1 MPLVNLTTNLK
12 SLRYG
17 KDVPGGGSSRQPY
30 VTRSI
35 PKDMDDIGR
44 TGGPDF
50 LLRGGTLLPRRIGN
64 DVSRLTKMFF
74 DFRSPAGPLFIA
86 KQNVLSLINVNS
98 EAGFAKPAKLIM
110 NQGVYTPLEAIIQA
124 GTNAI
129 GMHVPKQGYN
139 PFDNLN
145 PDGPKN
151 FGFTSNRNL
160 PLAFPTYLR
169 TINKDRLDGPDGKG
183 FGKLKNLADKKIFSL
198 NAPNKQNVLSY
209 LGGPGSTLGVG
220 KTRIP
225 ITSRT
230 TFKPD
235 DIGFYSSGISTSIGK
250 SALSYNELFN
260 VSSDPLNAQSADIN
274 ARLTNKLGT
283 GQFGYSN
290 PIPLTPGQSTPR
302 IPDSQGGT
310 YLTNPNFQET
320 LGVSQTRPA
329 TLSFDPFKKFESRVN
344 LGHPGKRGNL
354 SSYTI
359 GKRVINSDI
368 SGSISGNSSYLS
380 AVDTVNAFPL
390 YRSDSVT
397 SDNNKND
404 FVKFRIGVIDNNNP
418 QQKTYI
424 HFRAIIDALSDNYTS
439 DWEGQKFMGRSEEFY
454 KYSGFGRTV
463 SLDWTVAAQSKQEL
477 IPMYQKLNYLASV
490 SAGDYSDVGY
500 MRGNLITLSVGG
512 WFQEQVGFMSG
523 LTLNVPQDSPWEIGI
538 TDALNKTSIGE
549 GNSTREI
556 NSDPSV
562 QEMPMIVNVTGFQFT
577 PIHDFVPRVQR
588 NTFNGGKVD
597 GGGNFISNYGNERYI
612 NLKGGLGSNYD
623 GGPGNEGI
631 SNGSLN
637 YMPKKP
643 AFKFGSNPFGPIN
656 LDT

>member
-17 KDVPGGGSSRQPY
+17 KDTVGGGNSNQPY

-35 PKDMDDIGR
+35 PKDIDDVGR

-64 DVSRLTKMFF
+64 DVSRLAQMFF
-74 DFRSPAGPLFIA
+74 DFKSPAGPLFIA
-86 KQNVLSLINVNS
+86 KQNVLSLTNVNG
-98 EAGFAKPAKLIM
+98 EAGFAEPAKLVM

-145 PDGPKN
+145 PDGPRN
-151 FGFTSNRNL
+151 FGFSSNRNQ

-169 TINKDRLDGPDGKG
+169 TIMPDGVIRSR
-183 FGKLKNLADKKIFSL
+183 LENLQLTKID
-198 NAPNKQNVLSY
+198 NIAAPSEQNLLTYS
-209 LGGPGSTLGVG
+209 GGPGAILGVG

-230 TFKPD
+230 TFQPTD
-235 DIGFYSSGISTSIGK
+235 VNFYGSGTSNSIGK
-250 SALSYNELFN
+250 SVLSYNQLFN
-260 VSSDPLNAQSADIN
+260 VSSDPLNAVTSAVNII
-274 ARLTNKLGT
+274 T
-283 GQFGYSN
+283 GLFG
-290 PIPLTPGQSTPR
+290 IPSQPLIPGNSTPR
-302 IPDSQGGT
+302 IPNSQGGT
-310 YLTNPNFQET
+310 NLTNPNFQQT
-320 LGVSQTRPA
+320 LGPSQTRPS
-329 TLSFDPFKKFESRVN
+329 TLAWEFDKQFEQRVN
-344 LGHPGKRGNL
+344 LGNPGKRGNL

-359 GKRVINSDI
+359 GKRDINTSI
-368 SGSISGNSSYLS
+368 SGSISNNSGYKN
-380 AVDTVNAFPL
+380 AVDRVNAFPL
-390 YRSDSVT
+390 YKSTSVT
-397 SDNNKND
+397 SDNDKND

-418 QQKTYI
+418 SEKTYI
-424 HFRAIIDALSDNYTS
+424 HFRAIINSLSDSYQS
-439 DWEGQKFMGRSEEFY
+439 EWGGQKFMGRSEEFY
-454 KYSGFGRTV
+454 KYKGFGRTV

-477 IPMYQKLNYLASV
+477 IPMYQKLNYLASIC
-490 SAGDYSDVGY
+490 AGDYSDVGY

-523 LTLNVPQDSPWEIGI
+523 ITLDVPQESPWEIGI
-538 TDALNKTSIGE
+538 TDAGNKTSISSGDR
-549 GNSTREI
+549 TREI

-562 QEMPMIVNVTGFQFT
+562 QEMPMIVNVSGFQFT

-588 NTFNGGKVD
+588 NSFNGGKVE
-597 GGGNFISNYGNERYI
+597 GGGNFISRYGNERFI

-623 GGPGNEGI
+623 GGPGNTEV

-637 YMPKKP
+637 YMPPKS
-643 AFKFGSNPFGPIN
+643 GE
-656 LDT
+656 

>member
-17 KDVPGGGSSRQPY
+17 KDTVGGGNSNQPY

-35 PKDMDDIGR
+35 PKDIDDVGR

-64 DVSRLTKMFF
+64 DVSRLAQMFF
-74 DFRSPAGPLFIA
+74 DFKSPAGPLFIA
-86 KQNVLSLINVNS
+86 KQNVLSLTNVNG
-98 EAGFAKPAKLIM
+98 EAGFAEPAKLVM

-145 PDGPKN
+145 PDGPRN
-151 FGFTSNRNL
+151 FGFSSNRNQ

-169 TINKDRLDGPDGKG
+169 TIMPDGVIRSR
-183 FGKLKNLADKKIFSL
+183 LENLQLTKID
-198 NAPNKQNVLSY
+198 NIAAPNEQNLLTYS
-209 LGGPGSTLGVG
+209 GGPGAILGVG

-230 TFKPD
+230 TFQPTD
-235 DIGFYSSGISTSIGK
+235 VNFYGSGIGNSIGK
-250 SALSYNELFN
+250 SVLSYNELFN
-260 VSSDPLNAQSADIN
+260 VSSDPLNKFLSPLSFALYGSP
-274 ARLTNKLGT
+274 G
-283 GQFGYSN
+283 
-290 PIPLTPGQSTPR
+290 IPLIPSKTVSRTPN
-302 IPDSQGGT
+302 SQGGID
-310 YLTNPNFQET
+310 LTNPNFQQT
-320 LGVSQTRPA
+320 LGPSQTRPS
-329 TLSFDPFKKFESRVN
+329 TLAWEFDKQFEQRVN
-344 LGHPGKRGNL
+344 LGNPGKRGNL

-359 GKRVINSDI
+359 GKRDINTSI
-368 SGSISGNSSYLS
+368 SGSISNNSGYKN
-380 AVDTVNAFPL
+380 AVDKINAFPL
-390 YRSDSVT
+390 YKSTSVT
-397 SDNNKND
+397 SDNDKND

-418 QQKTYI
+418 SEKTYI
-424 HFRAIIDALSDNYTS
+424 HFRAIINSLSDSYQS
-439 DWEGQKFMGRSEEFY
+439 EWGGQRFMGRSEEFY
-454 KYSGFGRTV
+454 KYKGFGRTV

-477 IPMYQKLNYLASV
+477 IPMYQKLNYLASIC
-490 SAGDYSDVGY
+490 AGDYSDVGY

-523 LTLNVPQDSPWEIGI
+523 ITLDVPQEAPWEIGI
-538 TDALNKTSIGE
+538 TDAGNKTSISS
-549 GNSTREI
+549 GNRTREI

-562 QEMPMIVNVTGFQFT
+562 QEMPMIVNVSGFQFT

-588 NTFNGGKVD
+588 NSFNGGKVE
-597 GGGNFISNYGNERYI
+597 GGGNFISRYGQERFI

-623 GGPGNEGI
+623 GGPGNTEV

-637 YMPKKP
+637 YMPPKS
-643 AFKFGSNPFGPIN
+643 GE
-656 LDT
+656 

>member
-17 KDVPGGGSSRQPY
+17 KDTVGGGNSNQPY

-35 PKDMDDIGR
+35 PKDIDDVGR

-64 DVSRLTKMFF
+64 DVSRLAQMFF
-74 DFRSPAGPLFIA
+74 DFKSPAGPLFIA
-86 KQNVLSLINVNS
+86 KQNVLSLTNVNG
-98 EAGFAKPAKLIM
+98 EAGFAEPAKLVM

-145 PDGPKN
+145 PDGPRN
-151 FGFTSNRNL
+151 FGFSSNRNQ

-169 TINKDRLDGPDGKG
+169 TIMPDGVIRSR
-183 FGKLKNLADKKIFSL
+183 LENLQLTKID
-198 NAPNKQNVLSY
+198 NIAAPSEQNLLTYS
-209 LGGPGSTLGVG
+209 GGPGAILGVG

-230 TFKPD
+230 TFQPTD
-235 DIGFYSSGISTSIGK
+235 VNFYGSGTSNSIGK
-250 SALSYNELFN
+250 SVLSYNQLFN
-260 VSSDPLNAQSADIN
+260 VSSDPLNAVTSVVNTISG
-274 ARLTNKLGT
+274 L
-283 GQFGYSN
+283 FG
-290 PIPLTPGQSTPR
+290 IPSLPLIPGNSTPR
-302 IPDSQGGT
+302 IPNSQGGT
-310 YLTNPNFQET
+310 NLTNPNFQQT
-320 LGVSQTRPA
+320 LGPSQTRPSTIA
-329 TLSFDPFKKFESRVN
+329 WEFDKQFEQRVN
-344 LGHPGKRGNL
+344 LGNPGKRGNL

-359 GKRVINSDI
+359 GKRDINTSI
-368 SGSISGNSSYLS
+368 SGSISNNSGYKN
-380 AVDTVNAFPL
+380 AVDKINAFPL
-390 YRSDSVT
+390 YKSTSVT
-397 SDNNKND
+397 SDNDKND

-418 QQKTYI
+418 SEKTYI
-424 HFRAIIDALSDNYTS
+424 HFRAIINSLSDSYQS
-439 DWEGQKFMGRSEEFY
+439 EWGGQRFMGRSEEFY
-454 KYSGFGRTV
+454 KYKGFGRTV

-490 SAGDYSDVGY
+490 CAGDYSDVGY

-523 LTLNVPQDSPWEIGI
+523 ITLYVPQEAPWEIGI
-538 TDALNKTSIGE
+538 TDAGNVTSIGA
-549 GNSTREI
+549 GDRTREI

-562 QEMPMIVNVTGFQFT
+562 QEMPMIVNVSGFQFT
-577 PIHDFVPRVQR
+577 PIHDFVPRLQR
-588 NTFNGGKVD
+588 NSFNGGKVE
-597 GGGNFISNYGNERYI
+597 GGGNFISRYGQERFI

-623 GGPGNEGI
+623 GGPGNTEV

-637 YMPKKP
+637 YMPPKS
-643 AFKFGSNPFGPIN
+643 GE
-656 LDT
+656 

>member
-17 KDVPGGGSSRQPY
+17 KDTLGGGSSRQPY
-30 VTRSI
+30 VTRAI
-35 PKDMDDIGR
+35 PNSLDDVGR

-64 DVSRLTKMFF
+64 DVSRLAQMFF
-74 DFRSPAGPLFIA
+74 DFKSPAGPLFIA
-86 KQNVLSLINVNS
+86 KQNVLSLTNVNG
-98 EAGFAKPAKLIM
+98 EAGFADPARLIM

-129 GMHVPKQGYN
+129 GIHVPKQGYN

-145 PDGPKN
+145 PNGPKN
-151 FGFTSNRNL
+151 FGFASSRNQ

-169 TINKDRLDGPDGKG
+169 TIMPDGVKRSR
-183 FGKLKNLADKKIFSL
+183 LENLANLKINDIAS
-198 NAPNKQNVLSY
+198 PNEQNVLSY
-209 LGGPGSTLGVG
+209 SGGPGSILGIG

-235 DIGFYSSGISTSIGK
+235 DINFYGSGISNSVGK
-250 SALSYNELFN
+250 SVLSYNELFN
-260 VSSDPLNAQSADIN
+260 VSSDPLNAVTAAGNMIGN
-274 ARLTNKLGT
+274 LFGLG
-283 GQFGYSN
+283 SL
-290 PIPLTPGQSTPR
+290 PLIPTKSTPR

-310 YLTNPNFQET
+310 FLTNPNFQQT

-329 TLSFDPFKKFESRVN
+329 TLAWEFNKKFEQRVN
-344 LGHPGKRGNL
+344 LGNPSKRGNL

-359 GKRVINSDI
+359 GKRDINTPI
-368 SGSISGNSSYLS
+368 SGSISGNSGYKN
-380 AVDTVNAFPL
+380 AVDKINAFPL
-390 YRSDSVT
+390 YKSSKVT
-397 SDNNKND
+397 SDETKND
-404 FVKFRIGVIDNNNP
+404 FVKFRIGVIDNNTP
-418 QQKTYI
+418 SEKTYI
-424 HFRAIIDALSDNYTS
+424 HFRALINSLSDSYTS
-439 DWEGQKFMGRSEEFY
+439 TWDPHKFMGRSEEFY
-454 KYSGFGRTV
+454 TFSGFGRTV

-490 SAGDYSDVGY
+490 CAGDYSDVGY

-523 LTLNVPQDSPWEIGI
+523 ITLDVPQESPWEIGI
-538 TDALNKTSIGE
+538 TDANNLTQLRES
-549 GNSTREI
+549 EI

-562 QEMPMIVNVTGFQFT
+562 QEMPMIINVSGFQFT
-577 PIHDFVPRVQR
+577 PIHDFVPRLQR
-588 NTFNGGKVD
+588 NGFAGGKVE
-597 GGGNFISNYGNERYI
+597 GGGKFISDYGPERYI

-623 GGPGNEGI
+623 GGPGSTGT
-631 SNGSLN
+631 SNGTIN
-637 YMPKKP
+637 YMPKKS
-643 AFKFGSNPFGPIN
+643 GE
-656 LDT
+656 

>member
-17 KDVPGGGSSRQPY
+17 KDTVGGGNSNQPY

-35 PKDMDDIGR
+35 PKDIDDVGR

-64 DVSRLTKMFF
+64 DVSRLAQMFF
-74 DFRSPAGPLFIA
+74 DFKSPAGPLFIA
-86 KQNVLSLINVNS
+86 KQNVLSLTNVNG
-98 EAGFAKPAKLIM
+98 EAGFAEPAKLVM

-145 PDGPKN
+145 PDGPRN
-151 FGFTSNRNL
+151 FGFSSNRNQ

-169 TINKDRLDGPDGKG
+169 TIMPDGVIRSR
-183 FGKLKNLADKKIFSL
+183 LENLQLTKID
-198 NAPNKQNVLSY
+198 NIAAPNEQNLLTYS
-209 LGGPGSTLGVG
+209 GGPGAILGVG

-230 TFKPD
+230 TFQPTD
-235 DIGFYSSGISTSIGK
+235 VNFYGSGTSNSIGK
-250 SALSYNELFN
+250 SVLSYNQLFN
-260 VSSDPLNAQSADIN
+260 VSSDPLNAVTSTVN
-274 ARLTNKLGT
+274 FYT
-283 GQFGYSN
+283 GLFG
-290 PIPLTPGQSTPR
+290 IPPQPLIPGDSTPR
-302 IPDSQGGT
+302 IPNSQGGT
-310 YLTNPNFQET
+310 NLTNPNFQQT
-320 LGVSQTRPA
+320 LGPSQTRPS
-329 TLSFDPFKKFESRVN
+329 TLAWEFDKQFEQRVN
-344 LGHPGKRGNL
+344 LGNPGKRGNL

-359 GKRVINSDI
+359 GKRDINTSI
-368 SGSISGNSSYLS
+368 SGSISNNSGYKN
-380 AVDTVNAFPL
+380 AVDRINAFPL
-390 YRSDSVT
+390 YKSTKVT
-397 SDNNKND
+397 SDNDKND

-418 QQKTYI
+418 SEKTYI
-424 HFRAIIDALSDNYTS
+424 HFRAIINALSDSYQS
-439 DWEGQKFMGRSEEFY
+439 DWEGTRFMGRSEEFY
-454 KYSGFGRTV
+454 KYKGFGRTV

-477 IPMYQKLNYLASV
+477 IPMYQKLNYLASIC
-490 SAGDYSDVGY
+490 AGDYSDVGY

-523 LTLNVPQDSPWEIGI
+523 ITLDVPQESPWEIGI
-538 TDALNKTSIGE
+538 TDAGNVTSIE
-549 GNSTREI
+549 SGNRTREI

-577 PIHDFVPRVQR
+577 PIHDFVPRLQR
-588 NTFNGGKVD
+588 NSFNGGKVE
-597 GGGNFISNYGNERYI
+597 GGGNFISRYGQERFI

-623 GGPGNEGI
+623 GGPGNTET

-637 YMPKKP
+637 YMPPKS
-643 AFKFGSNPFGPIN
+643 GE
-656 LDT
+656 

>member
-17 KDVPGGGSSRQPY
+17 KDTVGGGNSNQPY

-35 PKDMDDIGR
+35 PKDIDDVGR

-64 DVSRLTKMFF
+64 DVSRLAQMFF
-74 DFRSPAGPLFIA
+74 DFKSPAGPLFIA
-86 KQNVLSLINVNS
+86 KQNVLSLTNVNG
-98 EAGFAKPAKLIM
+98 EAGFAEPAKLVM

-139 PFDNLN
+139 SFDNLN
-145 PDGPKN
+145 PDGPRN
-151 FGFTSNRNL
+151 FGFSSNRNQ

-169 TINKDRLDGPDGKG
+169 TIMPDGVIRSR
-183 FGKLKNLADKKIFSL
+183 LENLQLTKID
-198 NAPNKQNVLSY
+198 NIAAPSEQNLLTYS
-209 LGGPGSTLGVG
+209 GGPGAILGVG

-230 TFKPD
+230 TFQPTD
-235 DIGFYSSGISTSIGK
+235 VNFYGSGISTSIGK

-260 VSSDPLNAQSADIN
+260 VSSDPLNAINTDII
-274 ARLTNKLGT
+274 
-283 GQFGYSN
+283 N
-290 PIPLTPGQSTPR
+290 PIGSLFGIPPIPFINFSTPR
-302 IPDSQGGT
+302 IPNSQGGT
-310 YLTNPNFQET
+310 NLTNPNFQQT
-320 LGVSQTRPA
+320 LGPSQTRPSTIA
-329 TLSFDPFKKFESRVN
+329 WEFDKQFEQRVN
-344 LGHPGKRGNL
+344 LGNPGKRGNL

-359 GKRVINSDI
+359 GKRDINTSI
-368 SGSISGNSSYLS
+368 SGSISDNSGYKN
-380 AVDTVNAFPL
+380 AVDRINAFPL
-390 YRSDSVT
+390 YKSTSVT
-397 SDNNKND
+397 SDNDKND

-418 QQKTYI
+418 SEKTYI
-424 HFRAIIDALSDNYTS
+424 HFRAIINSLSDSYQS
-439 DWEGQKFMGRSEEFY
+439 EWGGQRFMGRSEEFY
-454 KYSGFGRTV
+454 KYKGFGRTV

-477 IPMYQKLNYLASV
+477 IPMYQKLNYLASIC
-490 SAGDYSDVGY
+490 AGDYSDVGY

-523 LTLNVPQDSPWEIGI
+523 ITLDVPQESPWEIGI
-538 TDALNKTSIGE
+538 TDAANVTSIGA
-549 GNSTREI
+549 GDRTREI

-562 QEMPMIVNVTGFQFT
+562 QEMPMIVNVSGFEFT
-577 PIHDFVPRVQR
+577 PIHDFVPRLQR
-588 NTFNGGKVD
+588 NSFNGGKVE
-597 GGGNFISNYGNERYI
+597 GGGNFISRYGQERFI

-623 GGPGNEGI
+623 GGPGNTEV

-637 YMPKKP
+637 YMPPKS
-643 AFKFGSNPFGPIN
+643 GE
-656 LDT
+656 

>member
-1 MPLVNLTTNLK
+1 MALINFTTDLK

-64 DVSRLTKMFF
+64 DVSRLTQMFF
-74 DFRSPAGPLFIA
+74 DFKSPNGPLFIA
-86 KQNVLSLINVNS
+86 KQNVLSLINVNG
-98 EAGFAKPAKLIM
+98 EAGFAEPERLVM

-124 GTNAI
+124 GTNAV

-151 FGFTSNRNL
+151 FGFSSNRNQ

-169 TINKDRLDGPDGKG
+169 TIAPDGQ
-183 FGKLKNLADKKIFSL
+183 LRSRLTNLLDTKIASL
-198 NAPNKQNVLSY
+198 VAPQEQNILTYS
-209 LGGPGSTLGVG
+209 GGPGSTLGIG

-225 ITSRT
+225 INSRT

-235 DIGFYSSGISTSIGK
+235 DINFYGSGISTSIGK

-260 VSSDPLNAQSADIN
+260 VSSDPLNAQTAQIN
-274 ARLTNKLGT
+274 ARLTNLLGT
-283 GQFGYSN
+283 GLFGYSN
-290 PIPLTPGQSTPR
+290 PIPLIPGATIPR
-302 IPDSQGGT
+302 IPNSQGGSH
-310 YLTNPNFQET
+310 LTNPNYSET

-329 TLSFDPFKKFESRVN
+329 TLSIDPFKKYPSRVN
-344 LGHPGKRGNL
+344 LHNPGNRGNL

-359 GKRVINSDI
+359 GKRDINTPI
-368 SGSISGNSSYLS
+368 SGSVSANSSYL
-380 AVDTVNAFPL
+380 AAIDTVNAFPL
-390 YRSDSVT
+390 YRSNSVT
-397 SDNNKND
+397 GNNNKND
-404 FVKFRIGVIDNNNP
+404 FVKFRIGVLNNKNP
-418 QQKTYI
+418 LEKTYI
-424 HFRAIIDALSDNYTS
+424 HFRALINGMSDAYTS
-439 DWEGQKFMGRSEEFY
+439 NWEPHKFMGRSEEFY
-454 KYSGFGRTV
+454 TYSGFGRTL

-490 SAGDYSDVGY
+490 CAGDFSDVGY
-500 MRGNLITLSVGG
+500 MRGNLISLSVGG
-512 WFQEQVGFMSG
+512 WFQEQIGIMQG
-523 LTLNVPQDSPWEIGI
+523 ITLDVPGESPWEIGI
-538 TDALNKTSIGE
+538 TDANNLTSIGT
-549 GNSTREI
+549 GDKAREI

-562 QEMPMIVNVTGFQFT
+562 QEMPMIINVTGFTFI

-588 NTFNGGKVD
+588 NSFNGGKIE
-597 GGGNFISNYGNERYI
+597 GGGTFISDYGPERYI

-623 GGPGNEGI
+623 GGPGNENV

-637 YMPKKP
+637 YMPKKQ
-643 AFKFGSNPFGPIN
+643 
-656 LDT
+656 

>member
-17 KDVPGGGSSRQPY
+17 KDTVGGGNSNQPY

-35 PKDMDDIGR
+35 PKDLDDVGR

-64 DVSRLTKMFF
+64 DVSRLSQMFF
-74 DFRSPAGPLFIA
+74 DFKSPSGPLFIA
-86 KQNVLSLINVNS
+86 KQNVLSLVNVNG
-98 EAGFAKPAKLIM
+98 EAGFADPAKLVM

-124 GTNAI
+124 GTNAV

-151 FGFTSNRNL
+151 FGFSSNRNQ

-169 TINKDRLDGPDGKG
+169 TIAPDGQ
-183 FGKLKNLADKKIFSL
+183 LRSRLTNLLDTKIASL
-198 NAPNKQNVLSY
+198 VAPQEQNILTYS
-209 LGGPGSTLGVG
+209 GGPGSTLGIG

-225 ITSRT
+225 INSRT

-235 DIGFYSSGISTSIGK
+235 DINFYGSGISTSIGK

-260 VSSDPLNAQSADIN
+260 VSSDPLNAQTAQIN
-274 ARLTNKLGT
+274 ARLTNLLGT
-283 GQFGYSN
+283 GLFGYSN
-290 PIPLTPGQSTPR
+290 PIPLIPGATIPR
-302 IPDSQGGT
+302 IPDSQGGSH
-310 YLTNPNFQET
+310 LTNPNYTET
-320 LGVSQTRPA
+320 LGVSQTRPS
-329 TLSFDPFKKFESRVN
+329 TLSIDPFKKYPSRVN
-344 LGHPGKRGNL
+344 LGNPGKRGNI

-359 GKRVINSDI
+359 GKRDINTPI
-368 SGSISGNSSYLS
+368 SGSVSANSSYL
-380 AVDTVNAFPL
+380 AAIDTVNAFPL
-390 YRSDSVT
+390 YRSNSVT
-397 SDNNKND
+397 GNNNKND
-404 FVKFRIGVIDNNNP
+404 FVKFRIGVLNNKNP
-418 QQKTYI
+418 LEKTYI
-424 HFRAIIDALSDNYTS
+424 HFRALINGMSDAYTS
-439 DWEGQKFMGRSEEFY
+439 NWEPHKFMGRSEEFY
-454 KYSGFGRTV
+454 TYSGFGRTL

-490 SAGDYSDVGY
+490 CAGDFSDVGY
-500 MRGNLITLSVGG
+500 MRGNLISLSVGG
-512 WFQEQVGFMSG
+512 WFQEQIGIMQG
-523 LTLNVPQDSPWEIGI
+523 ITLDVPGESPWEIGI
-538 TDALNKTSIGE
+538 TDANNLTSIGT
-549 GNSTREI
+549 GDKAREI

-562 QEMPMIVNVTGFQFT
+562 QEMPMIINVTGFTFI

-588 NTFNGGKVD
+588 NSFNGGKIE
-597 GGGNFISNYGNERYI
+597 GGGTFISDYGPERYI

-623 GGPGNEGI
+623 GGPGNENV

-637 YMPKKP
+637 YMPKKQ
-643 AFKFGSNPFGPIN
+643 
-656 LDT
+656 

>member
-64 DVSRLTKMFF
+64 DVSRLAKMFF

-86 KQNVLSLINVNS
+86 KQNVLSLINVNG
-98 EAGFAKPAKLIM
+98 EAGFADPAKLIM

-151 FGFTSNRNL
+151 FGFSSNRNQ

-169 TINKDRLDGPDGKG
+169 TIAPDGQ
-183 FGKLKNLADKKIFSL
+183 LRSRLTNLLDTKIV
-198 NAPNKQNVLSY
+198 NIAAPDAQNILEYS
-209 LGGPGSTLGVG
+209 GGPGSTLGIG

-225 ITSRT
+225 INSRT

-235 DIGFYSSGISTSIGK
+235 SKSFYNSGNSGTITK
-250 SALSYNELFN
+250 SVLSYNQLF
-260 VSSDPLNAQSADIN
+260 VIDQSARGKFNTAIN
-274 ARLTNKLGT
+274 GFNRGINFAFGTNL
-283 GQFGYSN
+283 
-290 PIPLTPGQSTPR
+290 STNFNTADAELR
-302 IPDSQGGT
+302 IPASKGGVST
-310 YLTNPNFQET
+310 GTQLGGFSTATNPNFQET
-320 LGVSQTRPA
+320 LGPSQTRPA
-329 TLSFDPFKKFESRVN
+329 TIAWDFQKQFQQRVN
-344 LGHPGKRGNL
+344 LGDPGKRGNL

-359 GKRVINSDI
+359 GKREINTPI
-368 SGSISGNSSYLS
+368 SGSVYNNMGYKN
-380 AVDTVNAFPL
+380 AVDKINAFPL
-390 YRSDSVT
+390 YRSTSVT
-397 SDNNKND
+397 SDNDKND
-404 FVKFRIGVIDNNNP
+404 FVKFRIGVINNKTP
-418 QQKTYI
+418 GEKTYI
-424 HFRAIIDALSDNYTS
+424 HFRALINSLSDAYTS
-439 DWEGQKFMGRSEEFY
+439 TWDPHKFMGRSEEFY
-454 KYSGFGRTV
+454 TYSGFGRTV

-490 SAGDYSDVGY
+490 CAGDYSDVGY

-512 WFQEQVGFMSG
+512 WFQEQVGIMQG
-523 LTLNVPQDSPWEIGI
+523 LTLDVPQESPWEIGI
-538 TDALNKTSIGE
+538 TDALNVTNIGE

-562 QEMPMIVNVTGFQFT
+562 QEMPMIINVSGFTFI
-577 PIHDFVPRVQR
+577 PIHDFVPRVQQ
-588 NTFNGGKVD
+588 NSFSGGKVD
-597 GGGNFISNYGNERYI
+597 GGGNFISRYGNERYI

-623 GGPGNEGI
+623 GAPGMDGTNN
-631 SNGSLN
+631 NGTLN
-637 YMPKKP
+637 YMPPKSK
-643 AFKFGSNPFGPIN
+643 
-656 LDT
+656 